1 MEARP
6 PNVRFTPKADISP
19 RTYEYT
25 LRDQDGSLT
34 RKQVN
39 RWGREQVNRWG
50 RAGIWETVGRPME
63 RDSGLIAKC
72 PRGSIYT
79 PFQIAQSGITSVLE
93 ARLIVAAMLPPSGI
107 ASINQM
113 ISMLFRCLKSSEMR

>member
-50 RAGIWETVGRPME
+50 RAGIWETGGVGRWN
-63 RDSGLIAKC
+63 G
-72 PRGSIYT
+72 T
-79 PFQIAQSGITSVLE
+79 PV
-93 ARLIVAAMLPPSGI
+93 
-107 ASINQM
+107 
-113 ISMLFRCLKSSEMR
+113 